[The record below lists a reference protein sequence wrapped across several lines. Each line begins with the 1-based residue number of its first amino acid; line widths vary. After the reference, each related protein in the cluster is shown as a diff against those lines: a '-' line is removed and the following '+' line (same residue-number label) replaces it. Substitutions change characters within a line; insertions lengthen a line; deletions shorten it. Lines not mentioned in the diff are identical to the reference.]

1 MSRWLKPNRYW
12 ALALGA
18 LVVSGV
24 LWHYGPAL
32 WALARDKEML
42 AAWVIHLGWMGPLAV
57 VLLNALQII
66 FAPIPGYVVQIASGY
81 LFGAFWGGVWNSLGL
96 LLGATVAFWLAR
108 SFGRPFAEKVIG
120 ASRLARWE
128 KVTHSTS
135 TVVWCVM
142 LLGPTG
148 DVPYYLAGLSRV
160 SYVKVLVIAAIVR
173 IPSVFLEASVGAG
186 VVVLAWWQWA
196 LMIGFLV
203 GVVFVF
209 LRYQEP
215 ILSWMDEL
223 VQRRVVEETPKMSDE

>member
-1 MSRWLKPNRYW
+1 VSKWLKPNRYW
-12 ALALGA
+12 LLALGILA
-18 LVVSGV
+18 LGVV

-32 WALARDKEML
+32 WALVRDQERL
-42 AAWVIHLGWMGPLAV
+42 ASWVDHLGWLGPLAV

-66 FAPIPGYVVQIASGY
+66 IAPIPGYVVQIAAGY
-81 LFGAFWGGVWNSLGL
+81 LYGALWGGVWNSLGL
-96 LLGATVAFWLAR
+96 LLGASAAFWLAR
-108 SFGRPFAEKVIG
+108 GFGRPVAERVIG
-120 ASRLARWE
+120 RARLARWE

-160 SYVKVLVIAAIVR
+160 SYVKVIIIAAVLR

-186 VVVLAWWQWA
+186 VVVLAWWEWA
-196 LMIGFLV
+196 FILVFLIGII
-203 GVVFVF
+203 VFF

-215 ILSWMDEL
+215 ILLWMEEL
-223 VQRRVVEETPKMSDE
+223 VQRRVVEETPQDEL